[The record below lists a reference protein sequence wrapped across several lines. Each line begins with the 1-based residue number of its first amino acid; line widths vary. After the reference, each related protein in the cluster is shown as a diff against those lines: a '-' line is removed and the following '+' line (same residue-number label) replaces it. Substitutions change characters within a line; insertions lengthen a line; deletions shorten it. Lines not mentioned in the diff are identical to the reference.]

1 MDTWPCKPMMSN
13 AKPSSKR
20 KRSLLFKLSR
30 VVFNVRVTT
39 RPLAKGL
46 RRGPEVKSTKDLAG
60 PGTSAATLRWGPKI
74 HGRFHGRGGIPEWL
88 VYKRKS
94 RIENGWCK
102 GVALWK
108 LPYGGFQSHGGPR
121 KHPKLVS
128 ITVSTNGLGY
138 KNILGNPHIAET
150 LSTTNI
156 PGSVFRMADTE
167 KQV

>member
-1 MDTWPCKPMMSN
+1 M
-13 AKPSSKR
+13 
-20 KRSLLFKLSR
+20 
-30 VVFNVRVTT
+30 V
-39 RPLAKGL
+39 
-46 RRGPEVKSTKDLAG
+46 
-60 PGTSAATLRWGPKI
+60 I
-74 HGRFHGRGGIPEWL
+74 GG
-88 VYKRKS
+88 S
-94 RIENGWCK
+94 QNGWFTRENLEFK
-102 GVALWK
+102 MDDARVYPYFRK